1 MFSHLSI
8 LLVAASALLASPAR
22 AAGGPAPARR
32 AVAPRPVAAP
42 AAPATFA
49 STLAYATAAPHT
61 IALTGTIMGPQGQ
74 PCAGACVFPTFNPRL
89 IAVTDAAGTFRLLV
103 PAPEGPLYVQADY
116 VGLGSRRVAVDAQH
130 PQPVRIV
137 LGE

>member
-1 MFSHLSI
+1 MLRRYLSI
-8 LLVAASALLASPAR
+8 LLAAAGALPAGPAR
-22 AAGGPAPARR
+22 AEAGPAPHPA
-32 AVAPRPVAAP
+32 AVATKAALAPPAPAVAAP
-42 AAPATFA
+42 RTIV
-49 STLAYATAAPHT
+49 LA
-61 IALTGTIMGPQGQ
+61 GTIMGPQGQ

-89 IAVTDAAGTFRLLV
+89 IAVTDAAGAFRLLV
-103 PAPEGPLYVQADY
+103 PAPDGPLYVQADY

>member
-22 AAGGPAPARR
+22 AAGGPAPVRR

-42 AAPATFA
+42 APA
-49 STLAYATAAPHT
+49 AAPHT